1 MRGSALLLLAGA
13 LSGLFYTLSIPKA
26 DISWLAWVCSVP
38 CLALLP
44 NLARSTPLLLAVGF
58 AFGLVSAT
66 GRVYW
71 IAETLQ
77 NYGGLSP
84 SVAVLT
90 NGLLICYLALYP
102 MLFLLLCAR
111 ALPDLRSPFF
121 AWGAAGLFV
130 LLEWIQTWALTGFP
144 WELLGYSQY
153 RNLPLLQSA
162 SLTGVYGLSFLII
175 LVNGSLAQIIIHS
188 ADPDRRWLSA
198 KLSAVAVPP
207 VLLLVAALSFGYARL
222 ADDADDESRQTRIGI
237 VQGNVPQE
245 MKWKPNRSRLTTA
258 RYVDLARELA
268 HTDSA
273 DLIIFPETALPFRF
287 GDPARVREREQVV
300 ELARQISTPLLV
312 GSLGFDS
319 KRGTLHNRGFLLD
332 ESGRIRDSVDKV
344 HLVPFGEYLPLPWL
358 FQFMEGLTAESGQFA
373 PGEKGHKI
381 LNMPGRNLP
390 FGVFICYESVFPEI
404 SRTLARLGAS
414 FLVNTTNDAW
424 FGETAAPYQH
434 LSMAVLRAVE
444 TGLPIVRVAN
454 TGISALISPS
464 GQIAGATA
472 LFETVT
478 MVVSLAPTKGT
489 TIYVRYGDWF
499 LVLCALF
506 LGGAIAMRLRGVTPR
521 T

>member
-1 MRGSALLLLAGA
+1 MRAPALLLAGA

-26 DISWLAWVCSVP
+26 NVSWLAWVCSVP

-44 NLARSTPLLLAVGF
+44 SLARSTTLLLGVGF
-58 AFGLVSAT
+58 ASGLVSAT

-77 NYGGLSP
+77 NYGGLSA

-90 NGLLICYLALYP
+90 NGLLICYMALYP

-144 WELLGYSQY
+144 WELLGYSQF
-153 RNLPLLQSA
+153 RNLPLLQTA

-175 LVNGSLAQIIIHS
+175 LVNGSLAQIIVH
-188 ADPDRRWLSA
+188 AAGPDRRRLGVA
-198 KLSAVAVPP
+198 KVAAIAVPP
-207 VLLLVAALSFGYARL
+207 VLLVVAALIFGYARL

-245 MKWKPNRSRLTTA
+245 MKWKPNRSSLTTA
-258 RYVDLARELA
+258 RYVELARELA

-273 DLIIFPETALPFRF
+273 DLIIFPETALPFWF

-319 KRGTLHNRGFLLD
+319 KRGTLYNRGFLLD
-332 ESGRIRDSVDKV
+332 ESGRIRDAADKV

-373 PGEKGHKI
+373 PGEEGHKI
-381 LNMPGRNLP
+381 LNIPGRNLP

-472 LFETVT
+472 LFETAT

-506 LGGAIAMRLRGVTPR
+506 LGGAIAMRLREVTPR